1 MGRRIRAALRAGA
14 GQRRFRCPEDGSG
27 RRADEGEGLMNT
39 EHVDGTLASY
49 SDWAFTWSVVVLV
62 GALLLLAF
70 ELAYARS
77 RNAEEREL
85 VTAGVAADSATPG
98 IVVDA
103 PPPPLGGRGRGGG
116 GGLGFPGAG
125 A

>member
-14 GQRRFRCPEDGSG
+14 GQRRCRCPEDGSG

-49 SDWAFTWSVVVLV
+49 SDWAFTSSIVVLV

-70 ELAYARS
+70 ELDYARS

-85 VTAGVAADSATPG
+85 VTAGVAAARA
-98 IVVDA
+98 A
-103 PPPPLGGRGRGGG
+103 PPSGGAAPPRALGE
-116 GGLGFPGAG
+116 
-125 A
+125 